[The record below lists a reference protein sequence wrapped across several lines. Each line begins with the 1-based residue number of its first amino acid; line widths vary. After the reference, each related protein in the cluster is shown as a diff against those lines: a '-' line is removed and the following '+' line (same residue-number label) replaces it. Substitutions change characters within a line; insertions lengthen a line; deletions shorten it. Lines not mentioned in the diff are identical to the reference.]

1 MRIYLPVLPKVET
14 FKQSLLKVLRHD
26 LAGLRYSFHLEPN
39 LFQVFREDDVGA
51 HRVNVQD
58 IGRLS

>member
-39 LFQVFREDDVGA
+39 LFQVFREDDVSY
-51 HRVNVQD
+51 
-58 IGRLS
+58 RLERIENYDTQ